1 MQARARGAL
10 PTIAGGALALAVFGF
25 YVGILVSEGEG
36 DLTRPAAQF
45 LAAVLAASGLV
56 LLGAW
61 SLSSPRV
68 RYGALQT
75 SAWVLSAWAILG
87 SFSIGLL
94 LVPSAILAWLAALAE
109 GRRLEQGERRWIAA
123 VGVALG
129 VGAMAL
135 ALSLPG

>member
-1 MQARARGAL
+1 MRVRARGAL
-10 PTIAGGALALAVFGF
+10 PTIFGGALALAVFGF
-25 YVGILVSEGEG
+25 YIAILSSEGEG
-36 DLTRPAAQF
+36 ELTRPAAQF

-61 SLSSPRV
+61 SLSSSRV
-68 RYGALQT
+68 RYGTLQT

-87 SFSIGLL
+87 SFSIGML

-109 GRRLEQGERRWIAA
+109 GRRLEQGERRWIGAA
-123 VGVALG
+123 SVALG